1 MGACGRSVR
10 LCGLLFGLLWALLA
24 APVAAQETS
33 ILLVDLDRA
42 YETSL
47 FGKSMR
53 AQFRQNNQAL
63 AAENAL
69 ILNAL
74 KDEELQLTEER
85 AALSAEEFAAAAAAF
100 DEKVQEIRNVR
111 LEKIRQVDEQFKNLR
126 PLFFQRIEPLFDLVM
141 REFKA
146 TVILEKSSVLR
157 SIEGIDITD
166 LLVERVDE
174 AFLASEAIADPAAGN

>member
-1 MGACGRSVR
+1 MGACARSVR
-10 LCGLLFGLLWALLA
+10 FCGLLFGLLWALLG
-24 APVAAQETS
+24 APVGAQETAV
-33 ILLVDLDRA
+33 LVVDLDRA

-53 AQFRQNNQAL
+53 AQFQQNNQAL
-63 AAENAL
+63 AAENAV

-85 AALSAEEFAAAAAAF
+85 AALSAEEFAAAATAF
-100 DEKVQEIRNVR
+100 DEKVQKIRKAR
-111 LEKIRQVDEQFKNLR
+111 LEKIRQVDEQFKNLK
-126 PLFFQRIEPLFDLVM
+126 PLFFQRIAPFFDLVM

-146 TVILEKSSVLR
+146 AVILEKSSVLR

-166 LLVERVDE
+166 LLVERVDDV
-174 AFLASEAIADPAAGN
+174 FLASEAIEDSAAEN